1 MNANCIAVP
10 EILLPAEGTDLS
22 AWAVI
27 ACDQYSSDKK
37 YWEELDRYVGDRPS
51 TLRMIFPEVYM
62 EGDCTAREDSV
73 KRAMK
78 RYLSEKRFRKL
89 PPGFILTERETKFNP
104 MRRGIVLAVDLEAYS
119 FRHEDR
125 ALIRSSEGTIL
136 ERIPPRMK
144 IRRDAPLE
152 FPHIMLLYDD
162 PEDRVMRTARAEAGE
177 TVYDFDLNMGGGHIR
192 GKFIGNTDSVTGALL
207 SVRRDGMQ
215 FIVGDGNH
223 SLATAKACWEEIKG
237 DLTEEERRV
246 HPARFCLCE
255 AVNIYD
261 EGIVFGAIHRVVK
274 GADPDSFVPLF
285 ERDPDGN
292 GCLFVRGERIPVR
305 FPENAAQAVARADG
319 IIAEY
324 LQDHTGAADYIHG
337 EEYLRKL
344 TEDNPGYIGIAL
356 PKMSKDMLF
365 GQILA
370 HGNLP
375 RKTFSIGESVEKRY
389 YLEGKEI
396 RSCSV

>member
-1 MNANCIAVP
+1 MSANCIAVP
-10 EILLPAEGTDLS
+10 EILLPREGTDLS

-27 ACDQYSSDKK
+27 ACDQYSSDEK
-37 YWEELDRYVGDRPS
+37 YWEELDRYVGNRPS

-62 EGDCTAREDSV
+62 EGDGTARIEAV
-73 KRAMK
+73 KKAMN
-78 RYLSEKRFRKL
+78 RYLQEKRFRRL
-89 PPGFILTERETKFNP
+89 PAGFILTERSTKYNP

-125 ALIRSSEGTIL
+125 AQIRSSEGTIL
-136 ERIPPRMK
+136 GRIPPRMK

-162 PEDRVMRTARAEAGE
+162 PEDRVMRAARANAGE
-177 TVYDFDLNMGGGHIR
+177 IVYDFDLNMNGGHIR
-192 GKFIGNTDSVTGALL
+192 GSFIADTAPVTEAFL
-207 SVRRDGMQ
+207 SVKKDGMQ

-223 SLATAKACWEEIKG
+223 SLATAKACWEEMKG
-237 DLTEEERRV
+237 GLTEEERIR
-246 HPARFCLCE
+246 HPARYCLCE
-255 AVNIYD
+255 AVNIFD
-261 EGIVFGAIHRVVK
+261 DGIIFGAIHRVVK
-274 GADPDSFVPLF
+274 GVDPERFSSLF
-285 ERDPDGN
+285 ERDPGGN
-292 GCLFVRGERIPVR
+292 ACLYIGGEKIPVR
-305 FPENAAQAVARADG
+305 LPENAARAVARADE

-324 LQDHTGAADYIHG
+324 LGENPGSVDYIHG
-337 EEYLRKL
+337 EEYLRNL
-344 TEDNPGYIGIAL
+344 TAGNPGYVGIAL
-356 PKMSKDMLF
+356 PKMDKNMLF

-396 RSCSV
+396 RLCSV